1 MSDAFTQL
9 SSVDYDTAAYELLL
23 RFPYRAELYFDKFTD
38 VKVTNQTHRGSSVRF
53 FTQADLAVAST
64 PLTETVDPDAVALSD
79 TYVDVTP
86 TEYGNAVNI
95 TAKLEATSMFDI
107 EAAAINALGYNAGVT
122 IDTIARNVWQTGT
135 NITYAQGDASS
146 APAGRTSVNYGASG
160 SRNIL
165 RAVDFRKAYAQLQG
179 ANVPTF
185 DGYYMAY
192 LHPDVAFDIKN
203 ETGDLGWRAPQNYGA
218 GDGLM
223 GVINGHIGDFEGFHV
238 VVSSRAPVF
247 VNASNGAGATGTVD
261 VYRTIFC
268 GREAVAKV
276 TANAG
281 GYGPEPVVVKGLR
294 VDKLQRFQPL
304 GWKHF
309 VGYGLFRAE
318 AMRSVESSSSIANN
332 AS

>member
-23 RFPYRAELYFDKFTD
+23 RYPYRAELYFDKFTD
-38 VKVTNQTHRGSSVRF
+38 VKVTNQTHRGSSVTF
-53 FTQADLAVAST
+53 FTQSDLAVAST
-64 PLTETVDPDAVALSD
+64 PLTETVDPDAVAMAD
-79 TYVDVTP
+79 TSVTVTP
-86 TEYGNAVNI
+86 TEYGNAVNL

-107 EAAAINALGYNAGVT
+107 EAAAVNVLGYNAGVT
-122 IDTIARNVWQTGT
+122 IDTIARNVWQAGT
-135 NITYAQGDASS
+135 NVSYATG
-146 APAGRTSVNYGASG
+146 SG
-160 SRNIL
+160 SAISSRVTVAAANTL
-165 RAVDFRKAYAQLQG
+165 RAADFRRAYAQLVG

-185 DGYYMAY
+185 DGMYVAY
-192 LHPDVAFDIKN
+192 IHPDVAYDVKS

-223 GVINGHIGDFEGFHV
+223 GTVNGHIGDFEGFHV
-238 VVSSRAPVF
+238 IESPRAPSF
-247 VNASNGAGATGTVD
+247 VNAGVSSIVD

-281 GYGPEPVVVKGLR
+281 GYGPEPVIVKSPQ
-294 VDKLQRFQPL
+294 VDKLRRFQPL

-309 VGYGLFRAE
+309 TGYGLFRAE
-318 AMRSVESSSSIANN
+318 AMRAVESSSSIANN